1 MLCTSHQMV
10 RTLALGVR
18 KALGDQHPVF
28 VQGQGARERLLSSF
42 RDSHSGILIGTDSFW
57 EGVSV
62 PGSGLRLVVIP
73 KLPFRVPT
81 EPIAEARYEKLERE
95 GKDPFRALSLP
106 QAVLRLRQGFGRLIR
121 TGKDQ
126 GAVVILDRRIHERWY
141 GRTFISSLP
150 PARKVVGPVP
160 SVLSHL
166 QAFYERAMVVQQE
179 NP

>member
-1 MLCTSHQMV
+1 
-10 RTLALGVR
+10 
-18 KALGDQHPVF
+18 

-42 RDSHSGILIGTDSFW
+42 RDSHAGILIGTDSFW

-95 GKDPFRALSLP
+95 GKDPFRALALP

-121 TGKDQ
+121 TGRDQ
-126 GAVVILDRRIHERWY
+126 GAVVILDRRIHDRWY
-141 GRTFISSLP
+141 GRTFLSSLP
-150 PARKVVGPVP
+150 PARKVVGPVR
-160 SVLSHL
+160 SVVSHL
-166 QAFYERAMVVQQE
+166 QAFYEQDMVVGQE
-179 NP
+179 KS